1 MNFTHLHTHSHYSL
15 LDGLS
20 KIDDLIDQAVKFKME
35 ALAITDHGNLYGAI
49 EFYKKAKAK
58 GIKPIIG
65 LEAYMASR
73 SHLDKQ
79 PGLDQK
85 RYHLTLLAKN
95 LTGYKNLLKLVTISN
110 LEGFYYKPRIDK
122 ELLRKYSEGLIC
134 LSGCLT
140 GEVCR
145 AIKSKDLE
153 LAKKIALEYQE
164 IFGQENYFL
173 EIMNH
178 PKIEGFEEIQKKI
191 IQLSQETKIP
201 LVATQDSHYLTPDD
215 AEAQDTLIAIQTNA
229 SLNDETRL
237 SMKKEDFSFIDQG
250 TALKYFKDIPEAIEN
265 TSKIASM
272 CNLELKLDQWVF
284 PDFKIPANTT
294 YDSELT
300 RLAYEGLEKRGLE
313 KTQEIKDR
321 IQYELKIIAQKKF
334 SPYFLV
340 VSDLIRFSRE
350 NNILTNVRGSVAGS
364 LITYLI
370 NITNVNPLKYKLP
383 FERFLNPERPSP
395 PDIDMDFA
403 DNRRDEVISYT
414 RLKYGQEKVAQ
425 IGTFGTMM
433 AKGSVRDVTR
443 ALGHSYTIGDK
454 IAGLIPL
461 GSQGFPMT
469 IDQAFKL
476 TPELKKLYKEDAVT
490 KKIIDLAKKLEGC
503 IRHISVHAA
512 GVVVAPTSLN
522 EFTPLQ
528 FDPKGDKI
536 ITQYDMHAIESVGLL
551 KLDFLGIRNLAI
563 LSNAVRLIKEIHNL
577 DINLDQIPL
586 DDKKTFSL
594 LAKGETMGLFQL
606 NGAGMTRYLKE
617 MKPSTI
623 NDINAIV
630 ALYRPGPLESISKYI
645 ERKHNPSLIKYLDP
659 QLKEIL
665 IDSYGVITY
674 QDDVLLTAIK
684 LAGYS
689 WLEAD
694 KLRKAMGKKIPR
706 EMKDQEE
713 KLKKGLISNGLSSE
727 KTEELWKLIEP
738 FAAYGFGKAHAA
750 SYGLLAYQT
759 AYTKANYPVEYMT
772 AILTAESG
780 DNATISEYIQECKRM
795 KIAILPPDINESFSS
810 FTVVNEKTIRFGL
823 FTIKNVGQNIVNA
836 IIEYRQEKKFTTLED
851 FLQRVKNK
859 DLNKKSLESLIK
871 SGALDIF
878 GERNQLLV
886 NSERILEFAREY
898 QKNGEENQ
906 INLFESL
913 PQETIKLKL
922 APAKLMPKNQ
932 KLFWEKELLGLY
944 ISDHPL
950 NGAMDKYQK
959 TLIKISDLS
968 SHVSKLVVIGGL
980 ISSIKKV
987 ITKKGA
993 PMLFV
998 KMEDL
1003 TGQVEAIVFPK
1014 MLEKNEALWQEDKII
1029 LLKGRVGTEKDN
1041 YRIIVEEAKEI

>member
-1 MNFTHLHTHSHYSL
+1 MQFTHLHTHSHYSL

-65 LEAYMASR
+65 LEAYIATR

-79 PGLDQK
+79 PGIDQK

-95 LTGYKNLLKLVTISN
+95 LMGYKNLLKLVTISN
-110 LEGFYYKPRIDK
+110 LEGFYYKPRIDR
-122 ELLRKYSEGLIC
+122 ELLQKYSEGLIC

-140 GEVCR
+140 SELSQTL
-145 AIKSKDLE
+145 KNKDLE
-153 LAKKIALEYQE
+153 RAQKIVLEHRE
-164 IFGQENYFL
+164 IFGKENYFL

-178 PKIEGFEEIQKKI
+178 PKIEGFKTIQEKI
-191 IQLSQETKIP
+191 IQLSRETGIP
-201 LVATQDSHYLTPDD
+201 LVATQDSHYLNPED

-229 SLNDETRL
+229 ILNDETRL
-237 SMKKEDFSFIDQG
+237 TMKKEDFSFINQE

-265 TSKIASM
+265 TALIASRS
-272 CNLELKLDQWVF
+272 NLELELGQWVF
-284 PDFKIPANTT
+284 PDFKIPENTT
-294 YDSELT
+294 HDSELT
-300 RLAYEGLEKRGLE
+300 RLAYEGLLKRGLE
-313 KTQEIKDR
+313 KTQEIEDR
-321 IQYELKIIAQKKF
+321 IQYELKIISQKKF

-350 NNILTNVRGSVAGS
+350 NDILTNVRGSVAGS

-370 NITNVNPLKYKLP
+370 EITNINPLKYKLP

-433 AKGSVRDVTR
+433 AKGSIRDVTR
-443 ALGHSYTIGDK
+443 ALGHSYATGDR
-454 IAGLIPL
+454 IANLIPL

-469 IDQAFKL
+469 IDQAFSL
-476 TPELKKLYKEDAVT
+476 TPELKKSYKEDDTV

-512 GVVVAPTSLN
+512 GVVVAPRSLD

-536 ITQYDMHAIESVGLL
+536 ITQYDMHAIEDVGLL

-563 LSNAVRLIKEIHNL
+563 LSNAVRLIKETHDI

-586 DDKKTFSL
+586 DDKKTFHL

-606 NGAGMTRYLKE
+606 NGAGLTRYLKE
-617 MKPSTI
+617 LKPSII

-659 QLKEIL
+659 RLKEIL

-674 QDDVLLTAIK
+674 QDDVLLIAIK

-694 KLRKAMGKKIPR
+694 KLRKAMGKKIPK

-713 KLKKGLISNGLSSE
+713 KLKRGLVNNGLSQE

-759 AYTKANYPVEYMT
+759 AYMKACYPVEYMT

-795 KIAILPPDINESFSS
+795 KITILP
-810 FTVVNEKTIRFGL
+810 
-823 FTIKNVGQNIVNA
+823 GQNIVDA
-836 IIEYRQEKKFTTLED
+836 IIDSRSKEGRFTSLED
-851 FLQRVKNK
+851 FIQKVKHK

-871 SGALDIF
+871 CGALDIF
-878 GERNQLLV
+878 GERNVLLA
-886 NSERILEFAREY
+886 NSEKILEFSREY
-898 QKNGEENQ
+898 QKNGDENQ
-906 INLFESL
+906 INLFENL
-913 PQETIKLKL
+913 PQEPIKLKL
-922 APAKLMPKNQ
+922 DPAEPIPKNQ

-950 NGAMDKYQK
+950 NSALEKYHK
-959 TLIKISDLS
+959 TLIKISDLV
-968 SHVSKLVVIGGL
+968 SHNQKLVVIGGL
-980 ISSIKKV
+980 IAVIKKV
-987 ITKKGA
+987 ITKKGQ

-998 KMEDL
+998 QIEDL
-1003 TGQVEAIVFPK
+1003 TGRVEAIVFPK
-1014 MLEKNEALWQEDKII
+1014 TLAKNEAIWQTDKIVLI
-1029 LLKGRVGTEKDN
+1029 KGRVSSERGE
-1041 YRIIVEEAKEI
+1041 YRILVEEVKVI